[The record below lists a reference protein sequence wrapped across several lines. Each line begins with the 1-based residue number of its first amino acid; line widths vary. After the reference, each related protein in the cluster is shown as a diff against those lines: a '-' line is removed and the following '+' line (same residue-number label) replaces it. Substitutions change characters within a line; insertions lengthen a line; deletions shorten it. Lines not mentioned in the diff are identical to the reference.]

1 MELNSIIILYS
12 LLSTLFFYPL
22 RSAHNLTLGANY
34 FTHYTL
40 LSTLFFILYAL
51 LITLHSVQ
59 TTLLFTLYPLL
70 SPSPSPPNMVYKCR
84 TKGIVGARKTLYLCT
99 QKKYQR

>member
-12 LLSTLFFYPL
+12 LLFY
-22 RSAHNLTLGANY
+22 T
-34 FTHYTL
+34 
-40 LSTLFFILYAL
+40 L

-59 TTLLFTLYPLL
+59 TTLLFTLYTLLSSLLFTLYTLL

-84 TKGIVGARKTLYLCT
+84 TKGIVGEGKTPYLCT